1 MITDVSTV
9 FVVDDDA
16 ACRKA
21 LTLLTESVQLPV
33 QSFGSAL
40 EFIERVSKSRPGCL
54 LLDLRMPGMGGL
66 ELQSRLRAD
75 GYTLPII
82 FITGHGDVQAAVRAL
97 RDGAVDL
104 IEKPYSPEL
113 LLERVRD
120 ALQVDRVLRARLAR
134 LERIQTQLD
143 QLTARERE
151 VLELIVAGD
160 ANKEMAVKLGVSIK
174 TIEAHRARVMEKMG
188 AKSLA
193 ELVQSVLVAQ
203 SAASGAPA

>member
-134 LERIQTQLD
+134 LERIQSQLD

-151 VLELIVAGD
+151 VLDLIVAGD

-188 AKSLA
+188 ANSLA
-193 ELVQSVLVAQ
+193 ELVQSVVVAQ
-203 SAASGAPA
+203 AAASGAPA